1 MVFMPHWPQL
11 LGTKPIDLGLNRVL
25 ALLKAL
31 GNPHLKLPPVIH
43 VAGTNGKGST
53 IAFLRSILQASGY
66 KVHVYTSPHL
76 LHFNERIVL
85 AGETITDEKLYE
97 IMETCRLASTDH
109 AIPVTFFEGTT
120 VGAFLAFS
128 QIAADI
134 ILLETGL
141 GGRLDATNVIP
152 NPALTLITSIS
163 YDHMEFLGSTLPLIA
178 GEKAG
183 IMKTDV
189 PCITSLQPDE
199 VDQTLES
206 YAASVPCPLL
216 SFGYAWHS
224 EPHPEGMLF
233 HDAASDTS
241 TTYPLPALQGS
252 HQIINAGNAI
262 CAIKN
267 LVKQQASGF
276 SIDDTA
282 IAKGLTSTQWPARL
296 QQLTRGRLVSH
307 FPKDTGWELWVDG
320 AHNEAGAYVLA
331 QHLASMPEK
340 PLHLIFGMTK
350 GRDISLFLKHF
361 HTLSPTVTGVL
372 IQTEPSAYSASRVVA
387 EAKKAGLS
395 AVSAESVEEA
405 IEQLVRTRTKPARIV
420 CAGSLYLASDV
431 FKENNQPLTF
441 C

>member
-11 LGTKPIDLGLNRVL
+11 LGKKPIDLGLERVL
-25 ALLKAL
+25 ALLRVL

-53 IAFLRSILQASGY
+53 IAFLRSILEAAGY

-85 AGETITDEKLYE
+85 AGETISDEKLYE
-97 IMETCRLASTDH
+97 VMETCRLAGTDH
-109 AIPVTFFEGTT
+109 NIPVTFFEGTT

-128 QIAADI
+128 KKPADI

-152 NPALTLITSIS
+152 KPALTIITSIS

-183 IMKTDV
+183 IMKPDV

-199 VDQTLES
+199 VDETLEFH
-206 YAASVPCPLL
+206 ASSVSCPLFA
-216 SFGYAWHS
+216 FGYTWHS
-224 EPHPEGMLF
+224 QPHPDGMLF
-233 HDAASDTS
+233 HDHSDNKS
-241 TTYPLPALQGS
+241 TLYPLPSLPGD

-262 CAIKN
+262 CALKH
-267 LVKQQASGF
+267 LVQNKELGF
-276 SIDDTA
+276 NIDDTA
-282 IAKGLTSTQWPARL
+282 IAKGLTQAKWPARL
-296 QQLTRGRLVSH
+296 ERLKQGRLVEKL
-307 FPKDTGWELWVDG
+307 PEGEQWELWIDG

-331 QHLASMPEK
+331 QSLAHMPPK

-350 GRDISLFLKHF
+350 GRDMQLFLGHF
-361 HTLSPTVTGVL
+361 RDLSPTITGVL
-372 IQTEPSAYSASRVVA
+372 IQTEPSAYAASRVVE
-387 EAKKAGLS
+387 EAKKAGLK
-395 AVSAESVEEA
+395 AVPAESIEAA
-405 IEQLVRTRTKPARIV
+405 IEQIISTNTTSGRIV

-431 FKENNQPLTF
+431 FKENEQSLTF